1 MLLLVAAVIA
11 LGAAGFY
18 GLPYLTP
25 APAVVHPDSQSQ
37 LDPAVEALLKPM
49 LSAAEANPRD
59 AAAHAELGIAYEANG
74 LWNEAQKSYSN
85 AVQLDKDTEAWHLHQ
100 AIVARQNGDF
110 ETAINILRT
119 QAPKH
124 PTSAVMQNHY
134 AEALMEAGDL
144 EGAELAFRNLIQL
157 AAGNAQGYVG
167 LGDIMIQKGAG
178 AEAVQLL
185 EQAVKINPRYK
196 QAHYLLGRAY
206 SMTGREDEAK
216 RALAKGVDSQIQ
228 YLPDALSS
236 KIASYTVNATGRIS
250 QASTYLNTGNPEQAA
265 KLLEESYPYHN
276 TNVML
281 LNTLAS
287 AYLKTRRLDDAHRLL
302 NRARDLDED
311 QFFTY
316 LNLYTWALRSG
327 KKDAALGFADEAIA
341 RAPERDDT
349 HLARAQALAELGR
362 LDEALVSAQEAMHI
376 DGNKAGNHGLVG
388 DILYRLQQYADAET
402 HLTEALSLDPNLL
415 PALVGLAQT
424 KWAMDNREEAQQLLQ
439 RAQQMAPNHPRVQ
452 QIAREFSSSR

>member
-1 MLLLVAAVIA
+1 MALAV
-11 LGAAGFY
+11 AGFY

-25 APAVVHPDSQSQ
+25 APTVVHPDAQSQ

-49 LSAAEANPRD
+49 LAAAESTPRD

-74 LWNEAQKSYSN
+74 LWQEAQKSYSN
-85 AVQLDKDTEAWHLHQ
+85 AVQLDRTTEAWHLHH

-110 ETAINILRT
+110 ETALNILSA
-119 QAPKH
+119 QASSYPE
-124 PTSAVMQNHY
+124 SAVMQNHY

-144 EGAELAFRNLIQL
+144 DGAEQAFRNLIQL
-157 AAGNAQGYVG
+157 AAGSAQGYVG

-196 QAHYLLGRAY
+196 QAQYLLGRAY
-206 SMTGREDEAK
+206 SMTGREEEAK
-216 RALAKGVDSQIQ
+216 IALAQGVDSQIQ

-236 KIASYTVNATGRIS
+236 KIATYTVNATGRIS

-287 AYLKTRRLDDAHRLL
+287 AYLKTRRLDDAQRLL
-302 NRARDLDED
+302 NRARELDED

-327 KKDAALGFADEAIA
+327 RKEAALGFADEAIA

-349 HLARAQALAELGR
+349 HLARAQALAEMNR
-362 LDEALVSAQEAMHI
+362 YDEALLSAKEAMRI

-388 DILYRLQQYADAET
+388 EILYRLQQYKEAET
-402 HLTEALSLDPNLL
+402 HLTEALSLDQNLL
-415 PALVGLAQT
+415 PALTGLAQT
-424 KWAMDNREEAQQLLQ
+424 KWALNKREDAQQLLQ

-452 QIAREFSSSR
+452 QIAREFNSSR